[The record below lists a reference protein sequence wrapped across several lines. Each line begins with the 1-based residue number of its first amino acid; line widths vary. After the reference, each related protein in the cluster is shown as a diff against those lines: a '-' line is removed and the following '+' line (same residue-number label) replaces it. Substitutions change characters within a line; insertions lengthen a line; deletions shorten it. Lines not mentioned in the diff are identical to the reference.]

1 MKKLISI
8 TTAGEFA
15 DALEDWII
23 DNKCNPTTAE
33 EWARCIKDLTA
44 SGVVNT
50 VGVTEASTREL
61 KEGLKENLNV
71 KDLGDK

>member
-1 MKKLISI
+1 MKNIISI
-8 TTAGEFA
+8 TNAGEFA

-44 SGVVNT
+44 QGKITPLGCVDD
-50 VGVTEASTREL
+50 TEKFKTDL
-61 KEGLKENLNV
+61 KKNMNV
-71 KDLGDK
+71 EDL